1 MPILKINK
9 TIYKNIRL
17 NIKWSKLQKSY
28 FKVYNNNFSAEMIPS
43 CNENMKS
50 PREKMIEHR

>member
-1 MPILKINK
+1 MLWQLG
-9 TIYKNIRL
+9 TFYTL
-17 NIKWSKLQKSY
+17 AFEKSY